1 MRRMFIVRN
10 ALAVTAI
17 SASLLWGAS
26 PSLAAPATS
35 LIAPGEPAD
44 LTLLFTGDV
53 IGYLD
58 PCG

>member
-1 MRRMFIVRN
+1 MHRRSIVRK

-17 SASLLWGAS
+17 SASILWAGS
-26 PSLAAPATS
+26 QVFAAPASS

>member
-1 MRRMFIVRN
+1 MHRRPIVRI

-17 SASLLWGAS
+17 SASILWAGS
-26 PSLAAPATS
+26 QVLAAPATS

>member
-1 MRRMFIVRN
+1 MRRMSIVLT
-10 ALAVTAI
+10 ALVMMVGSMAF
-17 SASLLWGAS
+17 
-26 PSLAAPATS
+26 AAPATS